1 MPPRIFRYIR
11 MFSLRQQFAV
21 IVLTLVSF
29 PFLYVSLQLPKT
41 IINEAIAGD
50 GSAVD
55 VLGFEFEQI
64 PYLLLLCG
72 AFLALVF
79 VNGGFKFQINV
90 YKGVMAERLLRRLRY
105 MLVERVIRFPLS
117 QFRVTSQGELV
128 AMITAEV
135 EPLGG
140 FFGDAIAL
148 PIFQGGTFLT
158 IVVFVFMQDPWL
170 GLAAVSLIPIQGYVI
185 PKLQRRVNMLGKE
198 RVRNV
203 RSLSDRVG
211 ELVSGISEV
220 RGHDTSGYILA
231 DFSQRLGKIYDIRFD
246 IYKRKFFIK
255 FLNNFLNQLTPFFF
269 FSIGGYLVII
279 ENLTFGALVAA
290 LAAYKDL
297 SAPWKELLSYY
308 QRMADASIKYEDL
321 VSQFQPAGMTDPE
334 IMYNRPEE
342 LPALAGPVNM
352 NGVSLVDENGIK
364 TVDNASLALEPGSR
378 VALIGPGGSGKEQI
392 ARLLARLALP
402 TSGKITIG
410 GEDLASLPEAAVGA
424 RIAYTSAESYLFNG
438 TIFDNLIFGLLHD
451 VAEESEMSSLRR
463 AQYDEALASGNNPAN
478 FDLDWIDYGGAGA
491 AGPDEFMQRLTRV
504 VAAVELEDG
513 FFRMGLR
520 QTIDPEGNSDL
531 AQGIL
536 WARLRIQDD
545 LAQRG
550 MTDLVRQ
557 YDPESFNPYVSVAE
571 NILFGVSRDP
581 SFAVDEMAANPVITE
596 LLGDEQLLDRFE
608 ETGRRVAE
616 TMVELFANLHSGD
629 PLFERYSFL
638 DEDALDDLQIVVRRL
653 GSGETKEASEADRE
667 VLRSLAMKL
676 VPQRHQLGL
685 IDDTFQEAVLRLR
698 LRLRQV
704 IDEEVADRTEARVTF
719 FDRAAYSSGLTIEG
733 NILFGS
739 VAHGRPDAPEEVGG
753 VIDAIMDDLGLRQ
766 AVVQA
771 ALDIPSGIAGGR
783 LTPAVR
789 QKIALARAALKQ
801 PRLLIIDE
809 ALTALDGA
817 SRARLLT
824 SLGGLLPE
832 GTILWID
839 SELPAEMAFDRV
851 MNVRAGRVEDLEAVP
866 AERAEEIP
874 GEAEGDNLAAMATR
888 LMRVPMLA
896 GLEHSQLKLLAF
908 TSDTL
913 TYDVG
918 ERIIQQGDTGDCA
931 YVITGGEAKIV
942 VERDGQERFIRT
954 CGENEILG
962 ELALLNDIPR
972 TASIE
977 AVTELTVLRMS
988 KDVFLELL
996 KANNHAAHAVMREIA
1011 QRLASMT

>member
-1 MPPRIFRYIR
+1 

-50 GSAVD
+50 GAAVD
-55 VLGFEFEQI
+55 VMGFEFEQI

-158 IVVFVFMQDPWL
+158 IVIFVFMQDPWL

-203 RSLSDRVG
+203 RNLSDRVG

-220 RGHDTSGYILA
+220 RGHDASGFILA

-269 FSIGGYLVII
+269 FSIGGYLVIV
-279 ENLTFGALVAA
+279 ESLTFGALVAA

-334 IMYNRPEE
+334 IMYTRQAE
-342 LPALAGPVNM
+342 LPALAGPVSM
-352 NGVSLVDENGIK
+352 NGVSLVDDNGIK
-364 TVDNASLALEPGSR
+364 MVDNASLMLEPGSR
-378 VALIGPGGSGKEQI
+378 VALIGAGGSGKEQI
-392 ARLLARLALP
+392 ARLLARLMLP
-402 TSGKITIG
+402 TSGKITMS
-410 GEDLASLPEAAVGA
+410 GEDLAALPEAAVGA
-424 RIAYTSAESYLFNG
+424 RIAYTSGESYLFNG
-438 TIFDNLIFGLLHD
+438 TIFENLVFGLQHA
-451 VAEESEMSSLRR
+451 AEDESEMSSERQ
-463 AQYDEALASGNNPAN
+463 AQHEEALASGNSPAN
-478 FDLDWIDYGGAGA
+478 FALDWIDYGGAGA
-491 AGPDEFMQRLTRV
+491 TGPDDFLDRLAKV
-504 VAAVELEDG
+504 VTAVELEDDL
-513 FFRMGLR
+513 FRMGLR
-520 QTIDPEGNSDL
+520 QTIDTNGNSDL
-531 AQGIL
+531 TQGIL

-545 LAQRG
+545 LARRG

-581 SFAVDEMAANPVITE
+581 AWEVDEMAANPVITGLLEDE
-596 LLGDEQLLDRFE
+596 LLLDRFE
-608 ETGRRVAE
+608 ETGRSVAE

-653 GSGETKEASEADRE
+653 GSSETKEASEADRE
-667 VLRSLAMKL
+667 VLRSLALKL

-685 IDDTFQEAVLRLR
+685 VDDAFEEAVLRLR
-698 LRLRQV
+698 RRLRQI
-704 IDEEVADRTEARVTF
+704 IDEESDSEDGGGRITF

-739 VAHGRPDAPEEVGG
+739 VAHGRPDAPEEVGA
-753 VIDAIMDDLGLRQ
+753 VVDTIMDDLGLRQ

-771 ALDIPSGIAGGR
+771 ALEIPSGIGGGR
-783 LTPAVR
+783 LSPTVR
-789 QKIALARAALKQ
+789 QKIALARAVLKQ

-817 SRARLLT
+817 SRARLLAN
-824 SLGGLLPE
+824 LDGLFPE

-839 SELPAEMAFDRV
+839 SELPPDMTFDRV
-851 MNVRAGRVEDLEAVP
+851 INVRAGRVEDIEAEP
-866 AERAEEIP
+866 TERAEAAP
-874 GEAEGDNLAAMATR
+874 GEAEAEIEADSLAAMAAR

-896 GLEHSQLKLLAF
+896 GLDHSQLKLLAF

-913 TYDVG
+913 TYDIG

-931 YVITGGEAKIV
+931 FVITSGEAKILL
-942 VERDGQERFIRT
+942 ERDGEERFIRT

>member
-1 MPPRIFRYIR
+1 

-50 GSAVD
+50 GSAVE
-55 VLGFEFEQI
+55 LFGFEFEQI
-64 PYLLLLCG
+64 PYLLVLCG

-148 PIFQGGTFLT
+148 PIFQGGTFMT

-170 GLAAVSLIPIQGYVI
+170 GLAAISLIPIQGYVI
-185 PKLQRRVNMLGKE
+185 PKLQRKVNMLGKE

-203 RSLSDRVG
+203 RELSDRVG
-211 ELVSGISEV
+211 EVVSGISEV
-220 RGHDTSGYILA
+220 RGHDTSGFILA

-279 ENLTFGALVAA
+279 ESLTFGALVAA

-334 IMYNRPEE
+334 IMYTRPDE
-342 LPALAGPVNM
+342 LPALGGPVAM

-364 TVDNASLALEPGSR
+364 MVDNAALTLEPGSR

-392 ARLLARLALP
+392 ARLLARLMVP
-402 TSGKITIG
+402 TSGKITVG
-410 GEDLASLPEAAVGA
+410 GEDLAALPEAVVGA
-424 RIAYTSAESYLFNG
+424 RIAYASGESYLFNG
-438 TIFDNLIFGLLHD
+438 TIFDNLVFGLQH
-451 VAEESEMSSLRR
+451 AAGEESEMSALRR
-463 AQYDEALASGNNPAN
+463 AQHEEAQASGNSPDN
-478 FDLDWIDYGGAGA
+478 FALDWIDYGGAGA
-491 AGPDEFMQRLTRV
+491 TGPEDFLDRLTKV
-504 VAAVELEDG
+504 VVAVELEDDL
-513 FFRMGLR
+513 FRMGLR
-520 QTIDPEGNSDL
+520 QTIDPEENSDL
-531 AQGIL
+531 AQGVL

-557 YDPESFNPYVSVAE
+557 YDPESFNPYVTVAE
-571 NILFGVSRDP
+571 NILFGVSREP
-581 SFAVDEMAANPVITE
+581 GFEVDNMAANPVITE
-596 LLGDEQLLDRFE
+596 LLGDENVLDRFE
-608 ETGRRVAE
+608 ETGRHVAE
-616 TMVELFANLHSGD
+616 TMVELFANLHAGD

-653 GSGETKEASEADRE
+653 GKSETKEASEADRE
-667 VLRSLAMKL
+667 VLRGLALKL

-685 IDDTFQEAVLRLR
+685 IDASFEEAVLRLR
-698 LRLRQV
+698 GRLRQA
-704 IDEEVADRTEARVTF
+704 IDEAGDNRVAF

-739 VAHGRPDAPEEVGG
+739 VAHGRPDAAEEVGN
-753 VIDAIMDDLGLRQ
+753 VVDVIMDDLGLRQ
-766 AVVQA
+766 AVVRA
-771 ALDIPSGIAGGR
+771 ALDIPSGIGGGR
-783 LTPAVR
+783 LSAAVR
-789 QKIALARAALKQ
+789 QKIALARTVLKQ

-817 SRARLLT
+817 SRARLLAN
-824 SLGGLLPE
+824 LDDLLPE
-832 GTILWID
+832 ATILWVD
-839 SELPAEMAFDRV
+839 SELASDIPFNRV
-851 MNVRAGRVEDLEAVP
+851 MNVKAGRVEDLEAAPTERAEMVP
-866 AERAEEIP
+866 AEA
-874 GEAEGDNLAAMATR
+874 EAEGDSLATLAAR
-888 LMRVPMLA
+888 LMQVPMLA
-896 GLEHSQLKLLAF
+896 GLDHSQLKLLAF
-908 TSDTL
+908 TSDNL
-913 TYDVG
+913 NYGVG

-931 YVITGGEAKIV
+931 YVITSGEAKIV
-942 VERDGQERFIRT
+942 VERDGEERFIRT

-977 AVTELTVLRMS
+977 ATTELTVLRMS

-996 KANNHAAHAVMREIA
+996 KANNHAAHVVMRVIA
-1011 QRLASMT
+1011 QRLVSMT